1 VEEGLCHEAP
11 RRAFGGLAGTAHFA
25 IAWVAS
31 GRTARRPIVELAS
44 ESARFYAPRTLGAL
58 RSSLTYSRFFVAG
71 DIPDDISGASMKRI
85 RSTAFRDLVPE
96 EDDAS
101 RHGWCS
107 LQDTMDVDLDHEKV
121 FFNEYLCLGLRID
134 SWIVPKPLLTAHL
147 RQAEAALLERKG
159 LERIGKK
166 AKAELKLMVLR
177 KLRRQLVPS
186 TKSIDLVWN
195 TRTHVARFFSQSP
208 RIHLLVQELF
218 EKTFGLRLV
227 PESPGTA
234 ADRRGMDERASKRWD
249 NLEPTTLATVE
260 GAS

>member
-1 VEEGLCHEAP
+1 
-11 RRAFGGLAGTAHFA
+11 
-25 IAWVAS
+25 
-31 GRTARRPIVELAS
+31 
-44 ESARFYAPRTLGAL
+44 LGAL

-71 DIPDDISGASMKRI
+71 EIPDDIPGASMKRI
-85 RSTAFRDLVPE
+85 RAGAFRDLVAE

-107 LQDTMDVDLDHEKV
+107 LQDVMDVELDHEKV
-121 FFNEYLCLGLRID
+121 FWNEYLCLGMRID
-134 SWIVPKPLLTAHL
+134 SWIVPKPLLVAHL
-147 RQAEAALLERKG
+147 RQAEAAVLAKKG
-159 LERIGKK
+159 LERLGKK
-166 AKAELKLMVLR
+166 AKAELKIMVLR

-218 EKTFGLRLV
+218 EKTFNLRLV

-234 ADRRGMDERASKRWD
+234 ADRRGLDARDDKNWT
-249 NLEPTTLATVE
+249 NLEPTTLATLE